1 MSKAT
6 AVITDKFKNTYVY
19 TYGMTDEEV
28 VAVQEAYFRM
38 GFSYYGKRVAFPGPH
53 SYIRVDNNGEMFRAS
68 GIGTHLPAVYG
79 AHEAVPVFY
88 RHLCDSAEAVRRI
101 KRAEGKEQKKRAAK
115 RKWDAT
121 ATPHTTGTCP
131 VQPASRT
138 IVAVKLRDG
147 TVVTEVA
154 SWFDWGFSRCDGDIM
169 SYKVVGYKKPKEVS
183 MEQMVTDIAA
193 DMGKDVAVPVPFNPD
208 DFFEVERD
216 TAPADTNPKKQYG
229 LASIPLNLW
238 SPLASAYGALGLYNG
253 SLKYGAGN
261 FCNTKVEASIYIA
274 AAMRHLSAWAA
285 GEEFDPADGV
295 PNLGGVLANIA
306 ILLESRA
313 AGMLIDDRVRMSGY
327 LRERDALKA
336 IVPALQKIH
345 EGKTP
350 KHYTLGE

>member
-6 AVITDKFKNTYVY
+6 AAITDKFKKTYVRSLWLD
-19 TYGMTDEEV
+19 ME
-28 VAVQEAYFRM
+28 QLQQAYFKL
-38 GFSYYGKRVAFPGPH
+38 GFSWYDKERNVLNTPMT
-53 SYIRVDNNGEMFRAS
+53 YIRVNQNCELSYDNGAQTPEVNGYS
-68 GIGTHLPAVYG
+68 GYREVSMDEVL
-79 AHEAVPVFY
+79 EA
-88 RHLCDSAEAVRRI
+88 AEEVRKI

-115 RKWDAT
+115 RKWEAT
-121 ATPHTTGTCP
+121 AIKHTTGTCP

-138 IVAVKLRDG
+138 IVACKLRSG
-147 TVVTEVA
+147 AVLTGPA
-154 SWFDWGFSRCDGDIM
+154 NQFDWYIDNMEMDVA

-193 DMGKDVAVPVPFNPD
+193 DMGKAVAVPFNAD

-216 TAPADTNPKKQYG
+216 TAPVDTNPKKQYG

-261 FCNTKVEASIYIA
+261 FCNTPVEASIYIA

-313 AGMLIDDRVRMSGY
+313 AGKLIDDRVRMSGY
-327 LRERDALKA
+327 LKERDALKA
-336 IVPALQKIH
+336 IVPALQKVH